1 MKNRILL
8 LAPALLI
15 MACDPDQPEHHFD
28 AGLLVLNEGAFMG
41 GTATLTHWS
50 DTDSVTTDAFVRSNG
65 RSLGNLG
72 TGLAVDAHHAYV
84 VLNGAA
90 SLEVLDL
97 PSLHSVAR
105 ITGFAAP
112 RQVVVLPGGDLAVSD
127 WGRNRVY
134 RLSGSTWAMT
144 DSVDLPEGPEA
155 MMVHLGELWVT
166 HSGGLGMDSA
176 VSVLDPATLDVVATM
191 EVGVN
196 PSSIAVLGGSIYV
209 LCSGYTDWS
218 GGGADRSASLVKI
231 DPATRSV
238 TATYDAVF
246 PADRPTK
253 LATDGE
259 VLYWIKD
266 GYTGDV
272 LRMDPTALDYPAY
285 AWISG
290 TAYGLFADGASN
302 ALYVLDAKDFQQN
315 GEVRRYSPGG
325 QLQATVPAGLIPTA
339 AVRIP

>member
-1 MKNRILL
+1 
-8 LAPALLI
+8 
-15 MACDPDQPEHHFD
+15 
-28 AGLLVLNEGAFMG
+28 
-41 GTATLTHWS
+41 
-50 DTDSVTTDAFVRSNG
+50 
-65 RSLGNLG
+65 
-72 TGLAVDAHHAYV
+72 
-84 VLNGAA
+84 
-90 SLEVLDL
+90 
-97 PSLHSVAR
+97 
-105 ITGFAAP
+105 
-112 RQVVVLPGGDLAVSD
+112 
-127 WGRNRVY
+127 
-134 RLSGSTWAMT
+134 MT

-302 ALYVLDAKDFQQN
+302 ALHVLDAKDFQQN